1 VASTI
6 DSPRGGTFMGSIQI
20 DPERMEIKVGIFR
33 LRHAAWLQN
42 RVLGFKPA
50 ALRRNPAVLQC
61 SV

>member
-1 VASTI
+1 
-6 DSPRGGTFMGSIQI
+6 MGSIQI